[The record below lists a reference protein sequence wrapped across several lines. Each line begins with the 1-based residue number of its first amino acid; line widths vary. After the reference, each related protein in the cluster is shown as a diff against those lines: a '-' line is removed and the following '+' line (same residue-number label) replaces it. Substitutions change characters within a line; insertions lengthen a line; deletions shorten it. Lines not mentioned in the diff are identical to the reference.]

1 MMKRLS
7 SQKSTK
13 SEDDNEDNNN
23 MEVEDIKNQTSKGT
37 NDITTP
43 ALARTHNKNHRLVK
57 KKNKKPEDPDEE
69 QQEQQTEEP
78 ALKKRRVFFTQT
90 NSFLYELDRQRVLM
104 MLIFF
109 IHRYMIIHV
118 VASQNQPM
126 NTIMPSGYLWKY
138 PIKKFKLETELSKRV
153 Y

>member
-23 MEVEDIKNQTSKGT
+23 MEVEDIKNQTSKVT

-57 KKNKKPEDPDEE
+57 KKNKNQKT
-69 QQEQQTEEP
+69 Q
-78 ALKKRRVFFTQT
+78 KK
-90 NSFLYELDRQRVLM
+90 NSRNNKRK
-104 MLIFF
+104 
-109 IHRYMIIHV
+109 
-118 VASQNQPM
+118 NQH
-126 NTIMPSGYLWKY
+126 
-138 PIKKFKLETELSKRV
+138 
-153 Y
+153 